1 MKDRPLVTV
10 VGILAIGG
18 GLAVVFAPE
27 LAGFLSAGAIFVK
40 LVGVLTLVQGLR
52 VVQGRRNRDLLQA
65 ETGDPE
71 TNVTLPTP
79 GTEFDERLLKVHSG
93 ARKERFRARKKIRA
107 TLESSLVEAIVQ
119 REGCSR
125 DEARAQVETGE
136 WTDDDEAAAFLGGPS
151 APRRSWREWF
161 RQSLGGQTTFQ
172 HRARRTADAVS
183 EYVEETR

>member
-1 MKDRPLVTV
+1 MKDRPLITV

-27 LAGFLSAGAIFVK
+27 LAGFLSTGAIFVK

-52 VVQGRRNRDLLQA
+52 VVQGRRNNDLLQA
-65 ETGDPE
+65 ETDDPE

-79 GTEFDERLLKVHSG
+79 GTEFDERLLQVHSG
-93 ARKERFRARKKIRA
+93 PRKERFRARKKLRA
-107 TLESSLVEAIVQ
+107 TLETSLVEAIVQ
-119 REGCSR
+119 REGCSK
-125 DEARAQVETGE
+125 DEARTQLETGE
-136 WTDDDEAAAFLGGPS
+136 WTDDAEAAAFLGGPS

-161 RQSLGGQTTFQ
+161 RQSFGGQTRFQ
-172 HRARRTADAVS
+172 RRARRTADAVT